1 MNREQKLD
9 KLLNEMKKR
18 KQEYRFLFEAYV
30 FGLVEGIIVE
40 SDDKCPEDI
49 LDDLRLVI
57 DAYHI
62 IESEFNPV
70 PPAELN

>member
-1 MNREQKLD
+1 MNRDQKLE

-30 FGLVEGIIVE
+30 FGLIEGIIVGSDGE
-40 SDDKCPEDI
+40 SPEDI

-57 DAYHI
+57 NAYHI
-62 IESEFNPV
+62 TESEFNPV
-70 PPAELN
+70 PPTELN

>member
-18 KQEYRFLFEAYV
+18 KQEYPFLFETYL
-30 FGLVEGIIVE
+30 FGLIEGIIAG
-40 SDDKCPEDI
+40 SDDQNSDVI
-49 LDDLRLVI
+49 LEKLKLVI